1 MAVQLGLSSAGDR
14 GVGLRHDMERRVGNR
29 RAYTRGTPERRRSDR
44 RRAKLRSLIFTSL
57 ALAAPHQ
64 LKNYGAFN
72 LASNPLTN
80 PQVSTSI
87 SNVFALSPRHAYEGI
102 IREAAALY
110 RVDANLIRSVMQA
123 ESAFDPTAVSRT
135 GAMGLMQ
142 LMPPVAK
149 AFDVENPFDP
159 RENIMAGTRL
169 LRELLDS
176 HHGNVALT
184 LASYN
189 AGPTAVARYRGVPPF
204 RETRGYVKKITNL
217 LADARNAANND

>member
-1 MAVQLGLSSAGDR
+1 MPELRLSASDGR
-14 GVGLRHDMERRVGNR
+14 GVGLRHDMKRRVGNR
-29 RAYTRGTPERRRSDR
+29 RAYTRGMPDRRRSERRRAR
-44 RRAKLRSLIFTSL
+44 IRSVIFTSL
-57 ALAAPHQ
+57 ALALPHQ
-64 LKNYGAFN
+64 LKHHGA
-72 LASNPLTN
+72 LGLGSNPLTN

-87 SNVFALSPRHAYEGI
+87 YNVIALSPKQAYEGI

-123 ESAFDPTAVSRT
+123 ESAFDPTALSRT

-142 LMPPVAK
+142 LMPQVAK
-149 AFDVENPFDP
+149 AFEVDDPFDP

-176 HHGNVALT
+176 HHGNVPLT

-204 RETRGYVKKITNL
+204 RETRGYVKKITSL
-217 LADARNAANND
+217 IADARNAGNND